1 MALAE
6 GVHELRKGGGALDLE
21 ENLVVVVRNLDVQML
36 ALGLFVGIATGTRG
50 LITVRHG
57 VYSISNDCVVVD
69 SDVGVVGA
77 EEICE
82 SGVRGFSCHQ
92 ALICVCLVSENGS
105 TAFFKEDLPNRSA
118 RSGQSRATG
127 RRSSERFWKIG
138 RERVIYGGR

>member
-6 GVHELRKGGGALDLE
+6 GIHELRKGGGALDLE

-50 LITVRHG
+50 LITVRHR
-57 VYSISNDCVVVD
+57 VCSIFNYCIVVG

-77 EEICE
+77 EEIFE
-82 SGVRGFSCHQ
+82 SGVRSVSCHQ
-92 ALICVCLVSENGS
+92 ALICVCIVSEKGS

-118 RSGQSRATG
+118 PSGQSRIAG
-127 RRSSERFWKIG
+127 RRKSKKFWKIG